1 VTWLGGLR
9 PRLVAGV
16 AAIVALCAGL
26 AFVAVYHGTG
36 SELRRQSARDL
47 RSDMDAFA
55 RSVMSARG
63 ARGARLAA
71 ERSAGGQPFRATS
84 RLLYAVIPGGPVITN
99 EPELLNAGPGGDAAT
114 ESPAQ
119 EARERAAARSLLN
132 AEPGLT
138 ERHLPDAGNLLVDV
152 RRLHM
157 ADGTPVLLGLGE
169 STAPT
174 ERAKRGVAKAFGLG
188 GALALLAAVI
198 GGTLLAGGVAS
209 PLRRM
214 AGVAARVDSG
224 DLSPR
229 MAARRGQATEVR
241 ALAESFDRMLDRLQ
255 DAFARQ
261 TAFVA
266 DASHELRTPLTVIR
280 GQLEVLAL
288 QAAPSPEEVRR
299 VERLVL
305 TEIDRMG
312 RLTEDL
318 LVLAHADEDAFLRR
332 ADVAVAPFAAEL
344 LEGVAATADR
354 RFALGRVD
362 DVHLAADPD
371 RLAQAL
377 RNLLRNA
384 IEHTESGGLV
394 RLEARQA
401 AGVVAFA
408 VDDDGPG
415 IPAGDRARIFDR
427 FHRVD
432 ASRSRRD
439 GGAGLGLAIVKAVAE
454 AHGGTV
460 FAGDSPEGGARVGFT
475 VRGSGPRGSGGPP
488 AAAGGHGSRG
498 STV

>member
-1 VTWLGGLR
+1 VIPGRLGGLR
-9 PRLVAGV
+9 PLLIAGV
-16 AAIVALCAGL
+16 AAIVALSAGL

-36 SELRRQSARDL
+36 SELRSQSAHDL
-47 RSDMDAFA
+47 RGDMDGFE
-55 RSVMSARG
+55 RSVAVTRTAGAARV
-63 ARGARLAA
+63 AA
-71 ERSAGGQPFRATS
+71 QRAVGGQPFRATS
-84 RLLYAVIPGGPVITN
+84 RLLYAVIPGGPVVTN
-99 EPELLNAGPGGDAAT
+99 EPELLDPTHDDDSESREESATERDAA
-114 ESPAQ
+114 ADLI
-119 EARERAAARSLLN
+119 RAK
-132 AEPGLT
+132 PGLAT
-138 ERHLPDAGNLLVDV
+138 RDVPDAGKLLVEV
-152 RRLHM
+152 RHVRL
-157 ADGTPVLLGLGE
+157 ADGTPVVLGLGE

-174 ERAKRGVAKAFGLG
+174 ERAERGVANAFGLG

-198 GGTLLAGGVAS
+198 TGALLAGGIAS

-229 MAARRGQATEVR
+229 MAAGGGQPHEVR
-241 ALAESFDRMLDRLQ
+241 VLAESFDRMLDRLQ

-261 TAFVA
+261 SSFVA

-280 GQLEVLAL
+280 GQMEVLAL
-288 QAAPSPEEVRR
+288 QSAPDPEEVRR

-305 TEIDRMG
+305 TEIDRMS

-318 LVLAHADEDAFLRR
+318 LVLAHADQEAFVRR
-332 ADVAVAPFAAEL
+332 DDVPLAPFASDL

-354 RFALGRVD
+354 RFTLGRID
-362 DVHLAADPD
+362 DVHLVADPD

-384 IEHTESGGLV
+384 IEHTQPGGLV
-394 RLEARQA
+394 RLEAKQGRD
-401 AGVVAFA
+401 GITFA

-415 IPAGDRARIFDR
+415 IPADDRTRVFDR

-454 AHGGTV
+454 AHGGRV
-460 FAGDSPEGGARVGFT
+460 FAAASDEGGARVGFT
-475 VRGSGPRGSGGPP
+475 LPGRRSSG
-488 AAAGGHGSRG
+488 AAH
-498 STV
+498 